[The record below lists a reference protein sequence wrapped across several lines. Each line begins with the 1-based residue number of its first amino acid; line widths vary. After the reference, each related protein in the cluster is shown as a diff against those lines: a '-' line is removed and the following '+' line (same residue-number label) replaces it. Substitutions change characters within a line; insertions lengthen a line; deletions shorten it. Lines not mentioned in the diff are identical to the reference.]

1 MMQNPE
7 GVSAKFNLESYLKA
21 RKTAQKIAM
30 LVAHHIDVGMTEDD
44 GLHII
49 DELFEMHGVEGIWHP
64 TKFRIGINTTKSF
77 REKSEPNIKLQENDI
92 YYLDIGPVIDGHEAD
107 FGQTFTIG
115 QNSEF
120 AYAQKTVR
128 MIFNQLQSYWKTH
141 RPNGIELYQEAQKL
155 ALEAGFELDSK
166 MHGHRLGDFPHALYY
181 KGSLS
186 NFESTPIENLW
197 VLELLI
203 RHPSKQFG
211 AFYEDILI

>member
-7 GVSAKFNLESYLKA
+7 GVSAKFNIDTYLKA

-30 LVAHHIDVGMTEDD
+30 LVAHHIDVGMTEED

-77 REKSEPNIKLQENDI
+77 RDKSEPNIKLKENDI

-115 QNSEF
+115 QNPEF
-120 AYAQKTVR
+120 AHAQKTVR
-128 MIFNQLQSYWKTH
+128 HVFNQLQVYWREQK
-141 RPNGIELYQEAQKL
+141 PNGSELYDLAQTL
-155 ALEAGFELDSK
+155 VQQAGYELDAK

-186 NFESTPIENLW
+186 SFKASPIENLW

-203 RHPSKQFG
+203 RHPSNQFG
-211 AFYEDILI
+211 AFFEDILI